1 MIRVAL
7 IYSFAKAGWSLNVIF
22 KKVLEGQDLLKNS
35 FKKLFHVCCKILL
48 KPPQIELRMRILLYS
63 WFIKNATI

>member
-22 KKVLEGQDLLKNS
+22 KKVFVGQDL
-35 FKKLFHVCCKILL
+35 FKKI
-48 KPPQIELRMRILLYS
+48 PS
-63 WFIKNATI
+63 KNFFMFAAKYY